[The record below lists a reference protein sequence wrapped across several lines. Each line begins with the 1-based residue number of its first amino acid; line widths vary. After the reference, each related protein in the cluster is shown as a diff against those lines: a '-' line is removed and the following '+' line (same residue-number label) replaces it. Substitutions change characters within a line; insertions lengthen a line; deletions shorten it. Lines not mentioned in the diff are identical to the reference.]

1 MEDKIRQPTILVP
14 ALPLVAAVLV
24 AVLGPRVLK
33 AQSHWLVV
41 LALIASFGGSVALL
55 VNVCQSRRDS
65 NALYRSGRGPT
76 CPMSISKLIREGS
89 RAKASV
95 QSLFDITLR
104 PTG

>member
-1 MEDKIRQPTILVP
+1 MEDKIRLLMILVP

-55 VNVCQSRRDS
+55 VNVRT
-65 NALYRSGRGPT
+65 AAG
-76 CPMSISKLIREGS
+76 IRTRCIDLDVGQRVRCLS
-89 RAKASV
+89 AS
-95 QSLFDITLR
+95 
-104 PTG
+104 